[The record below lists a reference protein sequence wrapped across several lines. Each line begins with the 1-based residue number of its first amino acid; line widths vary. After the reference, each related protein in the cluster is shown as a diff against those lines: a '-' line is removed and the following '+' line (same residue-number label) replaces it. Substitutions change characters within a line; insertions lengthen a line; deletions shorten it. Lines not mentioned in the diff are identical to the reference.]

1 MNEYVTI
8 IILTHKSKKL
18 VLDYIKNLYKKFK
31 IIIVDNSK
39 DIELEKIIK
48 KNYPE
53 VEIYLISNNGYS
65 DQINFGFKFVKTKYF
80 LISNPDVR
88 GIDEKSIQNFV
99 NAAKKLDDKFS
110 VLGPRYINANP
121 KSLKQTKNDREIAEL
136 RVLSGACMFFCKKN
150 YALVGGFDNNIFLYF
165 EENDYCKR
173 SINFFKNYQINNVKI
188 FHEGGNSV
196 SCENQNEIQDQ
207 QELRQWHFVWSKFY
221 YYKKNYGYTY
231 AIIFFLPIIFRTG
244 LKIFLYL
251 ITKDDI
257 NYFKYKNRWSGMM
270 SSIKGEK
277 SYKRPKF

>member
-1 MNEYVTI
+1 MNEQVTI

-39 DIELEKIIK
+39 DTELEKIITT
-48 KNYPE
+48 NYPE
-53 VEIYLISNNGYS
+53 VAIYLISNNGYS
-65 DQINFGFKFVKTKYF
+65 DQINFGCKFVKTKYF

-88 GIDEKSIQNFV
+88 GINEKSIQNFID
-99 NAAKKLDDKFS
+99 ASIKLDDKFS

-121 KSLKQTKNDREIAEL
+121 KSLKQTKKDKEIAEL
-136 RVLSGACMFFCKKN
+136 RILSGACMFFNKKN
-150 YALVGGFDNNIFLYF
+150 YELVGGFDNNIFLYF

-173 SINFFKNYQINNVKI
+173 SIHFFKNYQINNIEI

-196 SCENQNEIQDQ
+196 ACENQNEVKDQ

-221 YYKKNYGYTY
+221 YYKKNYGYIY
-231 AIIFFLPIIFRTG
+231 AVIFFIPIILRTG
-244 LKIFLYL
+244 LKILLYL
-251 ITKDDI
+251 IIKDEV
-257 NYFKYKNRWSGMM
+257 NYFKYKNRWSGMV

-277 SYKRPKF
+277 SYKRPKY